1 MVEQKKEAEEKHEKE
16 EDEFRIKELMH
27 LRSETNRRIE
37 EAYDEKIKR
46 LEAKK
51 KLLPNEEDEEKHEA
65 RITTLKEKLNEVKNR
80 ISEARKAGKDP
91 FIADLWIRN
100 VNAKIRIANITH
112 EKKDYEKVENI
123 LNKAELELE
132 EALKQEDVD
141 VKKEI
146 EDKLR
151 RLLAKET
158 GKSVEE
164 LKV

>member
-27 LRSETNRRIE
+27 LISETNRRIE
-37 EAYDEKIKR
+37 EAYDEKIK
-46 LEAKK
+46 
-51 KLLPNEEDEEKHEA
+51 
-65 RITTLKEKLNEVKNR
+65 R